1 VTSALSKHPEV
12 YGVLLAPGPEEVE
25 AWWSWIFAHLEGD
38 CGSVMDPACGP
49 ANVLLPFARD
59 GLHVAGNDLEPAMVR
74 HAREVLAPFGAEVT
88 CGDMRSLRLRTKPF
102 DVALNL
108 YASIGHLED
117 DAGVRRHLACVARHL
132 RPGGLYLLGLNV
144 ADGGEASE
152 DVIPLFESS
161 PTALPGGGM
170 VSVRYDSVHRDPALR
185 IETVQSLL
193 VSQGVPGLEPVS
205 VHEYSLRTFP
215 VAVVGEFV
223 ADPAW
228 ELAAVYQMG
237 IDGWPEVDLKA
248 DLGDATLALRRTAAL
263 PRCVRSG

>member
-1 VTSALSKHPEV
+1 MTSALYRYPEV
-12 YGVLLAPGPEEVE
+12 YGVLLAPEPDEVE
-25 AWWSWIFAHLEGD
+25 AWWNWIFADLEGD

-59 GLHVAGNDLEPAMVR
+59 GLHVAGNDLEPAMAR
-74 HAREVLAPFGAEVT
+74 RAREVLAPFGAEVT

-108 YASIGHLED
+108 YSSIGHLED
-117 DAGVRRHLACVARHL
+117 DVGVRRHLASVARNL

-144 ADGGEASE
+144 ADGEEASE

-170 VSVRYDSVHRDPALR
+170 ASVRYDSVFRDPGLR

-193 VSQGVPGLEPVS
+193 VTQGVAGMEPAS

-215 VAVVGEFV
+215 VAIVGELV

-228 ELAAVYQMG
+228 ELAAVHHMG
-237 IDGWPEVDLKA
+237 IDGWPEVELEA
-248 DLGDATLALRRTAAL
+248 DLGDATLVLRRTDAA
-263 PRCVRSG
+263 PRRVRST